1 MMASGFFRSRRLL
14 ERDDF
19 RAWRL
24 SVMVAIGVLCTWV
37 LWLFLA
43 RVAVYRVSD
52 AARLESGG
60 AAYQVQAPVAGR
72 VVSSILSLG
81 LQVEKG
87 RVLVQLEDEAEQR
100 QLQEERT
107 ALTVIAP
114 QLEAIRDQIKA
125 EEAAQ
130 AASEETA
137 RVALNQART
146 QLHGA
151 TEALQYAE
159 DKARRYEQGRGAV
172 AEIDLLK
179 AQAEAQE
186 RRTAVDNEGLEIARL
201 ERDQVT
207 QERDRTAH
215 IDDLQKQAR
224 ELEGEVDTKA
234 ATVRRLEYESERRK
248 IRAPITGSLAE
259 VGTPRVGTIVREG
272 ELLASIVPSRTIY
285 AVAEFVPSEALGH
298 IRPGQR
304 AWIRLKGFPWT
315 EYGSLE
321 ATVVSVASE
330 IRDGSIRV
338 EFTVAP
344 NPTSAV
350 PIQHGLPGMV
360 EVETERVSPATLV
373 LRAAGQLLAKPEV
386 PRS

>member
-1 MMASGFFRSRRLL
+1 
-14 ERDDF
+14 
-19 RAWRL
+19 
-24 SVMVAIGVLCTWV
+24 
-37 LWLFLA
+37 LWFFLA

-81 LQVEKG
+81 LQVAKG

-151 TEALQYAE
+151 MAALQYAE

-215 IDDLQKQAR
+215 IDDLRKQAR
-224 ELEGEVDTKA
+224 ELEGKVDTKA

-321 ATVVSVASE
+321 AKVVSVASE

-338 EFTVAP
+338 EFTVAA
-344 NPTSAV
+344 NPSSAV

>member
-1 MMASGFFRSRRLL
+1 MAVAFFRSRRLL
-14 ERDDF
+14 EGDDSH
-19 RAWRL
+19 AWGL
-24 SVMVAIGVLCTWV
+24 TAIVAVIVLCVWI
-37 LWLFLA
+37 LWFFLA
-43 RVAVYRVSD
+43 RVAIYKVSD

-72 VVSSILSLG
+72 VVFSVLNLG

-87 RVLVQLEDEAEQR
+87 RVLVQLDDEAER
-100 QLQEERT
+100 RKLQEERT
-107 ALTVIAP
+107 ARTVLAP

-125 EEAAQ
+125 EEAAL

-137 RVALNQART
+137 RVALNQARA

-151 TEALQYAE
+151 VEALRYAE

-172 AEIDLLK
+172 AEIDLLQAK
-179 AQAEAQE
+179 AQAQE
-186 RRTAVDNEGLEIARL
+186 RRTAVDTDRLEIARL
-201 ERDQVT
+201 ERDEMT
-207 QERDRTAH
+207 RERDRAAH
-215 IDDLQKQAR
+215 IDDLKKQASG
-224 ELEGEVDTKA
+224 LEGQVETKA
-234 ATVRRLEYESERRK
+234 ATIVRLEYESEERK
-248 IRAPITGSLAE
+248 IRAPVTGSLAE
-259 VGTPRVGTIVREG
+259 IAPLRVGTVVGEG
-272 ELLASIVPSRTIY
+272 ERLASIVPSRTIY

-315 EYGSLE
+315 EYGSLA

-338 EFTVAP
+338 EFMVHV
-344 NPTSAV
+344 NPTSTV

-360 EVETERVSPATLV
+360 EVETERVTPATLV
-373 LRAAGQLLAKPEV
+373 LRAAGQLLTKPDV

>member
-1 MMASGFFRSRRLL
+1 MAVAFFRSGRLL
-14 ERDDF
+14 EGDDF
-19 RAWRL
+19 SAWGL
-24 SVMVAIGVLCTWV
+24 SAVVSISVLCVWI
-37 LWLFLA
+37 LWFFLA
-43 RVAVYRVSD
+43 RVAIYRVSD

-72 VVSSILSLG
+72 VASSILSLG

-87 RVLVQLEDEAEQR
+87 RMLVQLEDEAERR

-107 ALTVIAP
+107 ALTVIVP

-146 QLHGA
+146 QLYGA
-151 TEALQYAE
+151 IDALQYAE
-159 DKARRYEQGRGAV
+159 EKARRYEQGRGAV
-172 AEIDLLK
+172 AEIDLLQAK
-179 AQAEAQE
+179 AAAQE
-186 RRTAVDNEGLEIARL
+186 RRTAVETERLEIVRL
-201 ERDQVT
+201 ERDQAT
-207 QERDRTAH
+207 HYRDRTAH
-215 IDDLQKQAR
+215 IDDLRKQAR
-224 ELEGEVDTKA
+224 GLEGEVDTKA
-234 ATVRRLEYESERRK
+234 ATIRRLEYESERRK

-259 VGTPRVGTIVREG
+259 IATPRVGTIVREG

-321 ATVVSVASE
+321 AIVVSVASE

-338 EFTVAP
+338 EFTVAA

-360 EVETERVSPATLV
+360 EVETERLSPATLV
-373 LRAAGQLLAKPEV
+373 LRAAGQLLAKREAPG
-386 PRS
+386 S

>member
-1 MMASGFFRSRRLL
+1 MAAAFFRSRRLL
-14 ERDDF
+14 RGDDF
-19 RAWRL
+19 GAWGL
-24 SVMVAIGVLCTWV
+24 SAVVAISVLSAWV
-37 LWLFLA
+37 LWFFLA
-43 RVAVYRVSD
+43 RVAIYRVSD

-72 VVSSILSLG
+72 VASSILILG

-114 QLEAIRDQIKA
+114 QLDAIRDQIKA

-137 RVALNQART
+137 RVALDQAGS

-151 TEALQYAE
+151 IQALQFAE
-159 DKARRYEQGRGAV
+159 DRASRYEQGRGAV

-186 RRTAVDNEGLEIARL
+186 RRTAVDTERLEIARL
-201 ERDQVT
+201 ERDKVT
-207 QERDRTAH
+207 QERDRAAH
-215 IDDLQKQAR
+215 IDDLRKQAR
-224 ELEGEVDTKA
+224 ELEGEVNTKA
-234 ATVRRLEYESERRK
+234 VTIKRLEYESERRK
-248 IRAPITGSLAE
+248 IRASITGSLAE
-259 VGTPRVGTIVREG
+259 IATPRVGTIVREG
-272 ELLASIVPSRTIY
+272 ELLASIVPTRTIY

-344 NPTSAV
+344 NPTSGV